1 MSEKVLRSKYPGKL
15 QIGDID
21 LECHVLEDG
30 SRIFSS
36 HDVLL
41 AFGLDS
47 DPKNQP
53 RVLNAFLDKIKVISL
68 SDNEL
73 SSRLKTPI
81 RFTRDGK
88 GGSPAIGYPAEL
100 IPAICNSVLKLST
113 SYKLPFALNE
123 SAVRSRILLNGFANV
138 GILALVDE
146 ATGYQEYRD
155 KRALQDILDK
165 YLRQEYAA
173 WAKCFPD
180 EFYKEM
186 FRLKNWEW
194 KGMSINRPS
203 VVGKYTNNI
212 VYARLAPGVL
222 AELEK
227 RNPASLSGHRK
238 IRHHQFLTDEVG
250 HPELNKHLYAV
261 IALMKNSNDWG
272 QFTRS
277 LARVFPVYG
286 QQIEFDL
293 DDE

>member
-1 MSEKVLRSKYPGKL
+1 MPEKVLRSKYPGILK
-15 QIGDID
+15 IGDIE

-36 HDVLL
+36 RDVLK

-53 RVLNAFLDKIKVISL
+53 RILNTFLEKIKVISL
-68 SDNEL
+68 SDNDL
-73 SSRLKTPI
+73 TNRLKTPI
-81 RFTRDGK
+81 KFTREKK
-88 GGSPAIGYPAEL
+88 GGLPTNGYPAEL
-100 IPAICNSVLKLST
+100 IPAICNSVLQLST
-113 SYKLPFALNE
+113 AYKLPIELNE

-155 KRALQDILDK
+155 KHALQDILDK
-165 YLRQEYAA
+165 YLRQDYAA

-186 FRLKNWEW
+186 FRLKGWEW
-194 KGMSINRPS
+194 KGMSVNRPS
-203 VVGKYTNNI
+203 VVGTYTNNI

-222 AELEK
+222 VELEK
-227 RNPASLSGHRK
+227 RNPPSISGQRK
-238 IRHHQFLTDEVG
+238 TRHHQWLTDDIG
-250 HPELNKHLYAV
+250 HPELNKHLHAV
-261 IALMKNSNDWG
+261 VALMKNSNDWG

-277 LARVFPVYG
+277 LAKVFPVYG
-286 QQIEFDL
+286 QQNEFDL